1 MVKSKK
7 TVIKIEI
14 SDLCKQSSPC
24 QHYVTLYYDDNTTE
38 HVVLNSRQIYDNY
51 KHLITD
57 ENELKHYAYVKVVK
71 PKLCLKTRIKYRL
84 INMIE
89 CCFNCC

>member
-7 TVIKIEI
+7 TVIKIDI
-14 SDLCKQSSPC
+14 CGLCAQSCPC
-24 QHYVTLYYDDNTTE
+24 KHYCTLHYDDNTQE
-38 HVVLNSRQIYDNY
+38 DVVLNSRQIYDNY

-57 ENELKHYAYVKVVK
+57 KEELEHYAYVKVVR
-71 PKLCLKTRIKYRL
+71 PKLSMKTRIKYRL